1 MERFVLKKNWVTSFP
16 NIVLGCLLDR
26 LTQQLKH
33 DEENF
38 EIVQYIKEMKCT
50 C

>member
-1 MERFVLKKNWVTSFP
+1 MERFVLKKNWETSFP
-16 NIVLGCLLDR
+16 NIVLGSLLDR

-33 DEENF
+33 DEENS
-38 EIVQYIKEMKCT
+38 ENVQYIKEMKCT